1 MNERAAPTEDTQNDA
16 KHDPISADPDHA
28 DAGTADA
35 RMNDAAGRELASVL
49 VIGEAL
55 VDLLPGDAHAPEGRA
70 LPGGSP
76 MNVAVGLAR
85 LGHRSQLAARLA
97 DDELGGLVIAHLAE
111 SGVDLV
117 DGALDGQRTST
128 ARATLDE
135 NSSAS
140 YEFDLDFS
148 LPTPDLT
155 GIDVLH
161 TGSIGAVVDPGGA
174 VVRAV
179 FAEARNRGGILTSYD
194 PNVRAAIMGEREAVV
209 GRVEALVA
217 LSHVVKLS
225 DEDAAWLY
233 PQLSPSDVLLRFAE
247 LGARLALMTRG
258 RDGALARTAGRVFAV
273 PAPSVRVVDTVGAG
287 DAFMSGLL
295 HAVSAS
301 SIRRA
306 LLGGDAGST
315 SDGSTLDGST
325 FDDSWVDAAL
335 ATAARSAAITVARA
349 GANPPWPEELS
360 TA

>member
-1 MNERAAPTEDTQNDA
+1 MNERAASAADTQNDA
-16 KHDPISADPDHA
+16 
-28 DAGTADA
+28 AGC
-35 RMNDAAGRELASVL
+35 ELASAL

-55 VDLLPGDAHAPEGRA
+55 VDLLPGDEHSPEGRA

-111 SGVDLV
+111 SGVELV

-128 ARATLDE
+128 ASATLDE
-135 NSSAS
+135 HGSAS

-155 GIDVLH
+155 RVDVLH

-179 FAEARNRGGILTSYD
+179 FEEARDRGGILTSYD

-209 GRVEALVA
+209 ERVEALVA

-233 PQLSPSDVLLRFAE
+233 PQLSPSDVLLRLTE

-258 RDGALARTAGRVFAV
+258 GDGALARTAEREFTV
-273 PAPSVRVVDTVGAG
+273 PAPAVRVVDTVGAG

-295 HAVSAS
+295 HAVSTPN
-301 SIRRA
+301 IRRVI
-306 LLGGDAGST
+306 LGGAH
-315 SDGSTLDGST
+315 GST

-335 ATAARSAAITVARA
+335 ATATQSAAVTVARA
-349 GANPPWPEELS
+349 GANPPWPDELDR
-360 TA
+360 A